1 MLQWRL
7 LRLSLITMCFLCP
20 LTSAHL
26 DRQELVALA
35 KIVRTMGA
43 TLNSSV
49 DPCESKTLV
58 ISDSKPGLDQNKVVC
73 NCHPNPST
81 CHITILVL
89 RMYSLPGTLPPQLVD
104 LPYLEELDLTR
115 NYLEGTLPKEWATM
129 KFLRSISLA
138 ANRITGEIPR
148 EWGSFT
154 NLTSLSLEANRL
166 SGNIPAELG
175 NLVNLTVLILS
186 SNKFVGNLPEKL
198 AAMKNLTDFR
208 ISGNNFSGSIPQFI
222 GNWTRLKRLELYAT
236 GLEGPIP
243 NGIFHLEALNDL
255 RITDMNGANFFPEY
269 LPHKDYMKNLVL
281 RNVNMSG
288 SIPPIIWE
296 MKKLSV
302 LDVSLNRLKGNFP
315 SIPHV
320 PEFTFLGGNMLSG
333 TVPDSILDEDKY
345 IDLSYN
351 NVTWPCQKNT
361 VNINFY
367 GCSSQTASSGIHQ
380 CPSKPNC
387 KNKYHSFHINCG
399 GENVTITDNSGKFSY
414 DGDDYVGSASTNYVS
429 GSNWGY
435 SSTGVYMDNDK
446 KAPMFTISNSSKL
459 SMDCSELYMTARR
472 APTSLIY
479 YGFCL
484 ENGEYTVRLHF
495 AEIEITDNEAYRSL
509 GQRIF
514 DIYIQGK
521 LEWKDFNIMEEA
533 NGTGKPVTKQINV
546 AVTDNMLEI
555 RLYWA
560 GKGTTS
566 IPKKGT
572 YGPLIS
578 AISACHSSVPC
589 AESPLLVSTKASKK
603 RKFSV
608 IVGAVT
614 SLLCLILFVLGV
626 LCWRHYLGDKNTRER
641 ELRGLD
647 LQIGSFT
654 LRQIKAATNNFD
666 SANKIGEGG
675 FGSVFKGQL
684 SDGTLIAV
692 KQLSSKSRQGYREFV
707 NEIGLI
713 SALQHPN
720 LVKLYG
726 CCTEGNQLLLVYE
739 YMENNSLAYALFDKN
754 DAKTSAL
761 KLDWATRQKICVG
774 IARGIAFLQEES
786 TLKIVHRDI
795 KATNVLLDEDLNA
808 KISDF
813 GLARL
818 NGEESTH
825 ISTRVAGT
833 IGYMAPEYALWGYL
847 TNKAD
852 IYSFGVV
859 ALEIVSGKNNT
870 SYKPENECVC
880 LLDLAFVLQQ
890 RGSLM
895 EIVDPKLGSEFNQ
908 DEAERMIKVALLCTN
923 ASPTLRPT
931 MSAVV
936 SMLEGQTVVQD
947 VISDPGIYNDDLRFR
962 PLRDQQQQMQN
973 QSLSRSQ
980 PPNLPSDGI

>member
-1 MLQWRL
+1 M
-7 LRLSLITMCFLCP
+7 T
-20 LTSAHL
+20 
-26 DRQELVALA
+26 E
-35 KIVRTMGA
+35 
-43 TLNSSV
+43 
-49 DPCESKTLV
+49 
-58 ISDSKPGLDQNKVVC
+58 
-73 NCHPNPST
+73 
-81 CHITILVL
+81 
-89 RMYSLPGTLPPQLVD
+89 
-104 LPYLEELDLTR
+104 
-115 NYLEGTLPKEWATM
+115 
-129 KFLRSISLA
+129 
-138 ANRITGEIPR
+138 
-148 EWGSFT
+148 
-154 NLTSLSLEANRL
+154 
-166 SGNIPAELG
+166 
-175 NLVNLTVLILS
+175 
-186 SNKFVGNLPEKL
+186 
-198 AAMKNLTDFR
+198 
-208 ISGNNFSGSIPQFI
+208 
-222 GNWTRLKRLELYAT
+222 
-236 GLEGPIP
+236 
-243 NGIFHLEALNDL
+243 
-255 RITDMNGANFFPEY
+255 
-269 LPHKDYMKNLVL
+269 
-281 RNVNMSG
+281 
-288 SIPPIIWE
+288 
-296 MKKLSV
+296 
-302 LDVSLNRLKGNFP
+302 
-315 SIPHV
+315 
-320 PEFTFLGGNMLSG
+320 
-333 TVPDSILDEDKY
+333 
-345 IDLSYN
+345 
-351 NVTWPCQKNT
+351 
-361 VNINFY
+361 
-367 GCSSQTASSGIHQ
+367 
-380 CPSKPNC
+380 
-387 KNKYHSFHINCG
+387 YHSFHINCG

-589 AESPLLVSTKASKK
+589 AE
-603 RKFSV
+603 
-608 IVGAVT
+608 
-614 SLLCLILFVLGV
+614 
-626 LCWRHYLGDKNTRER
+626 
-641 ELRGLD
+641 LRGLD

-739 YMENNSLAYALFDKN
+739 YMENNSLAYALLTKMMQNKCF
-754 DAKTSAL
+754 KTGLGNKTKDMCWDSQRHSISPGRINSQ
-761 KLDWATRQKICVG
+761 DCSQG
-774 IARGIAFLQEES
+774 YQ
-786 TLKIVHRDI
+786 
-795 KATNVLLDEDLNA
+795 ATNVLLDEDLNA

>member
-1 MLQWRL
+1 
-7 LRLSLITMCFLCP
+7 
-20 LTSAHL
+20 
-26 DRQELVALA
+26 
-35 KIVRTMGA
+35 
-43 TLNSSV
+43 
-49 DPCESKTLV
+49 
-58 ISDSKPGLDQNKVVC
+58 
-73 NCHPNPST
+73 
-81 CHITILVL
+81 
-89 RMYSLPGTLPPQLVD
+89 
-104 LPYLEELDLTR
+104 
-115 NYLEGTLPKEWATM
+115 
-129 KFLRSISLA
+129 
-138 ANRITGEIPR
+138 
-148 EWGSFT
+148 
-154 NLTSLSLEANRL
+154 
-166 SGNIPAELG
+166 
-175 NLVNLTVLILS
+175 
-186 SNKFVGNLPEKL
+186 
-198 AAMKNLTDFR
+198 
-208 ISGNNFSGSIPQFI
+208 
-222 GNWTRLKRLELYAT
+222 
-236 GLEGPIP
+236 
-243 NGIFHLEALNDL
+243 
-255 RITDMNGANFFPEY
+255 
-269 LPHKDYMKNLVL
+269 
-281 RNVNMSG
+281 
-288 SIPPIIWE
+288 
-296 MKKLSV
+296 
-302 LDVSLNRLKGNFP
+302 
-315 SIPHV
+315 
-320 PEFTFLGGNMLSG
+320 
-333 TVPDSILDEDKY
+333 
-345 IDLSYN
+345 
-351 NVTWPCQKNT
+351 
-361 VNINFY
+361 
-367 GCSSQTASSGIHQ
+367 
-380 CPSKPNC
+380 
-387 KNKYHSFHINCG
+387 
-399 GENVTITDNSGKFSY
+399 
-414 DGDDYVGSASTNYVS
+414 
-429 GSNWGY
+429 
-435 SSTGVYMDNDK
+435 
-446 KAPMFTISNSSKL
+446 
-459 SMDCSELYMTARR
+459 MTARR